1 MSNNDLQDFSQLS
14 LGVSLTFLKQIFPN
28 FPLTRKSFTFF
39 VAPSLQI
46 FWSSSIFQTNLT
58 LIKDRLETN
67 YYRSKAN
74 LQWEIELLHSNCI
87 KFNGETDEES
97 NGLFSLSKAL
107 TAGLYEIIAMD

>member
-1 MSNNDLQDFSQLS
+1 M
-14 LGVSLTFLKQIFPN
+14 GAFLVK
-28 FPLTRKSFTFF
+28 LFF

-74 LQWEIELLHSNCI
+74 LQWEIDFLHSNCI

-107 TAGLYEIIAMD
+107 TAGLYEIIAMDHNNFFTFRKRHLFYPDFSQSYL

>member
-1 MSNNDLQDFSQLS
+1 MTIIKSSYFSIIE
-14 LGVSLTFLKQIFPN
+14 FH
-28 FPLTRKSFTFF
+28 
-39 VAPSLQI
+39 SLQKIGEI

-107 TAGLYEIIAMD
+107 TDGLYEIIAMDS